1 MERARGRAA
10 RRRGGQE
17 GFTFVELA
25 VAAVVVGLLAALM
38 IPAFLG
44 TRDRASAATAKSLL
58 RTGASAVEAA
68 SVHDGGY
75 EVLTPAGLR
84 AAEPAVAWLGAPG
97 AAAERDEISVT
108 GLGPGTY
115 TLTTTAPNG
124 TVFVLRR
131 DQGMTPAVVRSCG
144 PGCSW

>member
-1 MERARGRAA
+1 M
-10 RRRGGQE
+10 
-17 GFTFVELA
+17 ELA
-25 VAAVVVGLLAALM
+25 VAVIVVGLLAALM

-44 TRDRASAATAKSLL
+44 TRNRASVATAKSFL

-68 SVHDGGY
+68 SVQDGSY
-75 EVLTPAGLR
+75 DALTPAGLR
-84 AAEPAVAWLGAPG
+84 AAEPAVAWLGTPG

-108 GLGPGTY
+108 DLGPGTY
-115 TLTTTAPNG
+115 TLTTTSNG